1 MRVER
6 AVPPIASD
14 VTALLSYHCPIGYI
28 NFAALEPMTQQQAR
42 ATAVTLQDIAT
53 SFEGFKKDYPVH
65 SFMANYLITG
75 IAGFIGSSLARALVA
90 QGHSVRGIDNLSSGK
105 TANLQDIADRVD
117 FCEADLLNDSA
128 VLNACREVDFVL
140 HQAAIP
146 SVVSSIDDP
155 MATHRSNVDGTL
167 HLLLAARDSKV
178 KRVVFASSCAI
189 YGDAE
194 LPNREEMR
202 SRPLSPYAV
211 SKITGEHYME
221 SFYRVYGLETVSL
234 RYFNVF
240 GPRQDAGSE
249 YSGVIAKFIGMIAQ
263 GNAPTIFGD
272 GEQSR
277 DFTFVENVVA
287 ANLLACIAP
296 AEAVAGQVFNIG
308 SGVGISVNHV
318 YRTLQQMFN
327 FPSPP
332 VFAPA
337 RAGEIRHS
345 YADISLARTKLGY
358 VPRVSFEEGIKRTL
372 EWFRVS
378 VETEKVPANAKDP
391 ANGFDFRE

>member
-1 MRVER
+1 M
-6 AVPPIASD
+6 PS
-14 VTALLSYHCPIGYI
+14 
-28 NFAALEPMTQQQAR
+28 
-42 ATAVTLQDIAT
+42 
-53 SFEGFKKDYPVH
+53 
-65 SFMANYLITG
+65 YLITG
-75 IAGFIGSSLARALVA
+75 IAGFIGSALAHALVS
-90 QGHSVRGIDNLSSGK
+90 QGHEVRGVDNLSSGK
-105 TANLQDIADRVD
+105 TANLDDIADRVD
-117 FCEADLLNDSA
+117 FREADLHNDSA

-167 HLLLAARDSKV
+167 ALLLAARTCKV

-189 YGDAE
+189 YGDAA

-202 SRPLSPYAV
+202 PRPLSPYAV
-211 SKITGEHYME
+211 SKITGEYYME

-296 AEAVAGQVFNIG
+296 AEEVAGQVFNIG
-308 SGVGISVNHV
+308 SGARISVNHV
-318 YRTLQQMFN
+318 YRTLQQILN

-332 VFAPA
+332 VYAPA

-345 YADISLARTKLGY
+345 YADISLARTKLGH
-358 VPRVSFEEGIKRTL
+358 VPHVPFEDGIKRTVDWYTTSL
-372 EWFRVS
+372 EA
-378 VETEKVPANAKDP
+378 EKVPANAKRP
-391 ANGFDFRE
+391 SQRI

>member
-1 MRVER
+1 MPR
-6 AVPPIASD
+6 
-14 VTALLSYHCPIGYI
+14 
-28 NFAALEPMTQQQAR
+28 
-42 ATAVTLQDIAT
+42 
-53 SFEGFKKDYPVH
+53 
-65 SFMANYLITG
+65 YLITG
-75 IAGFIGSSLARALVA
+75 IAGFIGSTLARALVS
-90 QGHSVRGIDNLSSGK
+90 QGHQVRGIDNLSSGK

-117 FCEADLLNDSA
+117 FREADLQNDSV

-189 YGDAE
+189 YGDAA

-202 SRPLSPYAV
+202 PRPLSPYAV

-221 SFYRVYGLETVSL
+221 SFYSVYGLETVSL

-277 DFTFVENVVA
+277 DFTFIENVVA

-296 AEAVAGQVFNIG
+296 AEEVAGQVFNIG
-308 SGVGISVNHV
+308 SGAKISVNHV
-318 YRTLQQMFN
+318 YRTLQQMLN

-332 VFAPA
+332 VYAPA
-337 RAGEIRHS
+337 RAGEIKHS

-372 EWFRVS
+372 EWFRAS
-378 VETEKVPANAKDP
+378 METERVP
-391 ANGFDFRE
+391 ANGFDFRK

>member
-1 MRVER
+1 MPR
-6 AVPPIASD
+6 
-14 VTALLSYHCPIGYI
+14 
-28 NFAALEPMTQQQAR
+28 
-42 ATAVTLQDIAT
+42 
-53 SFEGFKKDYPVH
+53 
-65 SFMANYLITG
+65 YLITG
-75 IAGFIGSSLARALVA
+75 IAGFIGSTLARTLVS
-90 QGHSVRGIDNLSSGK
+90 QGHQVRGIDNLSGGK

-117 FCEADLLNDSA
+117 FREADLQNDSA
-128 VLNACREVDFVL
+128 VLNACRDVDFVL

-167 HLLLAARDSKV
+167 HLLLAARASNV

-189 YGDAE
+189 YGDAA

-202 SRPLSPYAV
+202 PRPLSPYAV

-221 SFYRVYGLETVSL
+221 SFHRVYGLETVSL

-240 GPRQDAGSE
+240 GPRQDADSE
-249 YSGVIAKFIGMIAQ
+249 YSGVIAKFMRMIAQ

-296 AEAVAGQVFNIG
+296 AEEVAGQVFNIG
-308 SGVGISVNHV
+308 SGARISVNHV
-318 YRTLQQMFN
+318 YRTLQQMLN

-332 VFAPA
+332 VYAPP

-345 YADISLARTKLGY
+345 YADISLARTKLGH
-358 VPRVSFEEGIKRTL
+358 VPHVPFEDGIKRTVD
-372 EWFRVS
+372 WFRTNL
-378 VETEKVPANAKDP
+378 EAEKVPAKASKT
-391 ANGFDFRE
+391 

>member
-1 MRVER
+1 
-6 AVPPIASD
+6 
-14 VTALLSYHCPIGYI
+14 
-28 NFAALEPMTQQQAR
+28 
-42 ATAVTLQDIAT
+42 
-53 SFEGFKKDYPVH
+53 
-65 SFMANYLITG
+65 MANYLITG
-75 IAGFIGSSLARALVA
+75 IAGFIGSTLARALVS
-90 QGHSVRGIDNLSSGK
+90 QGHQVRGIDNLSSGK

-117 FCEADLLNDSA
+117 FRAANLQNDSA
-128 VLNACREVDFVL
+128 VLNACRDVDFVL

-155 MATHRSNVDGTL
+155 MATHRTNVDGTVS
-167 HLLLAARDSKV
+167 LLLAARNCKV
-178 KRVVFASSCAI
+178 KRVVYASSCAV
-189 YGDAE
+189 YGDAT
-194 LPNREEMR
+194 LPNREDMR
-202 SRPLSPYAV
+202 PRPLSPYAV

-249 YSGVIAKFIGMIAQ
+249 YSGVIAKFIRMMAQ

-296 AEAVAGQVFNIG
+296 AEEVAGQVFNIG
-308 SGVGISVNHV
+308 SGARISVNHV
-318 YRTLQQMFN
+318 YRTLQQMLN

-332 VFAPA
+332 IYAPA

-358 VPRVSFEEGIKRTL
+358 APHVPFEDGIKRTL
-372 EWFRVS
+372 EWFRTS
-378 VETEKVPANAKDP
+378 SEAEKVPAKASKT
-391 ANGFDFRE
+391 